1 MNKIYRLIWSAVQNT
16 FVVAA
21 EMAKSRGKSGKTTR
35 AKSGESRMGRN
46 AGVLVLVFGV
56 SGGAWAADCAPN
68 PLSISIDRCQ
78 VRGGTFVI
86 DSTGVAAAVNILG
99 SGGSIENSGQITG
112 PYTAAIYGYGNVTSI
127 LNRGLIS
134 SGGWAIDSSYF
145 YGGSLPSIG
154 TLTNV
159 GTING
164 TSYLRQVT
172 ALNNLQGASASNPL
186 LIEQQSFRSS
196 PIANYNLIA
205 NSLSD
210 YGQVSFTGFA
220 GSFAFN
226 VYGNTGTTLIN
237 GIAAS
242 TLAAGTYSNVLQG
255 ISSPSAITGTSG
267 SYGSLYYRLVQN
279 SLVASNWDLQVQ
291 ATPFSTNIL
300 APNTYS
306 SAKLGTDV
314 NPVFQGGTLQV
325 AAAGSIADN
334 FTVDSSNGTIDQKGV
349 NSNFTGVISNAST
362 GGGKMIITNSGT
374 AGTGKVVFS
383 GTNTYSGGTEV
394 DSGAVLSIGS
404 ASALGSG
411 GLALVG
417 NATTTATLAT
427 TANMTLSAPITVA
440 YDPTFS
446 VASGTTLT
454 VSSSIADGTAPG
466 DIVAAGGGT
475 LALTA
480 ANTYTGATTINS
492 GSTLALSGNGSVAAS
507 SGVTDNGTL
516 DISATTS
523 GASIKTLSG
532 SGGVVTAAGKNLTL
546 TQASGSYS
554 GDLSGAGGLTV
565 AAGTE
570 TLTGINSYTGDT
582 TIANGAT
589 LALSGNSNAIMSSSR
604 VVDNGTLDISAGGL
618 IAYVNSLSGSGSVVT
633 GSGGGLRL
641 VSASDT
647 FSGVISGSGDLRLL
661 SGTQTLAGANTF
673 TGGTTVDGGNLVLS
687 KSGTSGSGSLVNNAS
702 AVITVNNGGTLT
714 FAANDLFGIHNVN
727 VVTPITINSGGTV
740 TNNGT
745 FVSKLGPLTLNGG
758 RLTSTGGLNTTQG
771 PVAWMLGGTVTATGS
786 STSTISGTGKVM
798 LGSGAQTGTTF
809 NVTGTKLLVSA
820 NLINGGTTAAWGVQ
834 QPSYLTKQGTGTLTL
849 SGANT
854 YAGTTTV
861 SAGTLQAGAA
871 NSLSSGS
878 AVTVAS
884 GATLDLNGYN
894 QTIAS
899 LAGAGNT
906 TLGAG
911 TLTTGSGGS
920 TTYSGNLRGSG
931 DVVKAGSST
940 WTLSGTN
947 SNLGNVTVSGGT
959 LALNSTSALNSA
971 NILNLASGT
980 TVNFANSGTTY
991 IGALFNNGGSVNGGS
1006 YVATLT
1012 TTQSG
1017 VLNSVMADGSG
1028 YQAGIYKYSD
1038 GTANGGT
1045 TTIGAANTF
1054 TGVVK
1059 VVGGTLQL
1067 DTNGS
1072 FAAASSLY
1080 TAGSGADQGVMDLN
1094 NHNQTFSAINGTGGQ
1109 IALGSGTLTVNGT
1122 ANSDYSGVI
1131 NGTGG
1136 MTKAGSGTVTLHG
1149 SNTYTGA
1156 TNISGGTLALSGNGS
1171 IASSSGVVDDGTLD
1185 ISATTSGASI
1195 TTLSGSGNVVTGAA
1209 RSLTLTNA
1217 AGSFGGNISGAG
1229 GLTVSTGTET
1239 LTGANAYTGA
1249 TTIASGVTLAL
1260 SGSGSIA
1267 DSSGVADNGTF
1278 NISATTSGAS
1288 IKSLSGNGSV
1298 ALGAKNLTLTAA
1310 ADTFAGAMNGTGGLA
1325 VTGGTETLTGVN
1337 TYTGSTSISSGATVA
1352 LSGNGSLAASSSVA
1366 DNGTLDISATTN
1378 GASIR
1383 SLSGASSGSVALGAK
1398 NLTLTNAADTFAGA
1412 MNGTGGVVV
1421 TGGTETLSGVNTYTG
1436 ATTIASGATIALSG
1450 SGSVAASSGVADNG
1464 TFDISATTSGASIKT
1479 LSGSGSVVTDV
1490 GKNLTLS
1497 NAAGSFGG
1505 NISGAGGL
1513 TVSAGTE
1520 TLTGANAYTGAT
1532 TIANGAAIALSGSGS
1547 IAASSGVAD
1556 NGTLDIS
1563 ATSNGATIKTLSG
1576 NGNVALGAKNLTLNA
1591 AADTFAGA
1599 VSGTGGLA
1607 VTGGTETLT
1616 GAHTYTGATAISSG
1630 ATLALSGSGS
1640 IADSSSVADNGTLD
1654 ISATT
1659 SGASIKSLSGA
1670 STGSVTLGAKNLTLT
1685 AAADTF
1691 AGAIGGTGG
1700 LAVTAGTET
1709 LSGAN
1714 TYTGATAISSGAT
1727 LALSGSGSV
1736 AASSGVTDNGTL
1748 DISGTTNG
1756 ASITSLSG
1764 SSSGS
1769 VVLGAK
1775 TLTLSNALGDF
1786 AGVIGGTGDLT
1797 LSGGLQKL
1805 SGANTYTGATTV
1817 SGGILRAGAANAFSS
1832 GSAVTVASAGRLDL
1846 YNYNQTIASLA
1857 GAGNTTLGSG
1867 SLTTGGNNAST
1878 AYSGNISGS
1887 GDVTKVG
1894 SGTWTLS
1901 GTNSNLGNVT
1911 INGGTLALNST
1922 SAVNSNN
1929 ILNLTSG
1936 TTVNFATSGTTYIG
1950 AMFNNG
1956 GTVNGGSYVAT
1967 LTTTS
1972 SGALNSVLADG
1983 SGFAAGIYKYSD
1995 GSATGGTTT
2004 VSAANTFTGVVKVVG
2019 GELKLVPGGSFAAA
2033 STLYTSG
2040 TGAGQGVMNLN
2051 DHNQTFSAINGMG
2064 GQIALGSGTLTVNGT
2079 ADSDYY
2085 GSITGTGHVSKS
2097 GSGTVTLYGVNTYT
2111 GTTSLSAGT
2120 LALSGAGTLGGAS
2133 ASTAVSGG
2141 TLDLGGTTQVQDG
2154 GVTLTGG
2161 TVQNGTLRSAGTFD
2175 LQSGQVDAALDGDG
2189 SVQKTTSG
2197 TVTLTG
2203 TNTYTGFTSITNG
2216 TLNLTGSLASPM
2228 VTVAG
2233 GTLNDTN
2240 GGLDSWT
2247 GLTVYSGN
2255 ANINAD
2261 QTIGSLNGSG
2271 GNVTVASTKTLTVG
2285 GGGSYAGVVS
2295 GAGGLTVA
2303 GGTQTL
2309 SGANTYTG
2317 ATTLNSGSSLQAGA
2331 ANAFS
2336 SASAVSV
2343 ASGALLNLN
2352 NYNQT
2357 IASLAGA
2364 GSTTLGAGS
2373 LTTGDGTSIT
2383 YNGNIS
2389 GSGNIVKNGSG
2400 TWTLGGTNSALGNFT
2415 VNDGTVTLTSNSALN
2430 SATVLNLANGTAFN
2444 FANTGTTYIG
2454 ALFNNGGHVNL
2465 GTYVATLTTTQS
2477 GTLNSVLANGA
2488 GFAAG
2493 IYKYTG
2499 GTTTI
2504 GAANTFTGVV
2514 KVEGGTLQLATGGS
2528 FNSASSLYTSGSG
2541 VMDLN
2546 NHGQTFSAINGSGGQ
2561 ISMAAGTLGVSGS
2574 ANSDYY
2580 GSITG
2585 TGVLD
2590 KSGSG
2595 TVTLYGANTYAGATN
2610 ITGGMLALS
2619 GSGSLASTAV
2629 LVDGG
2634 TLNDANGGLAT
2645 GTHLTV
2651 NSGGADINADQTI
2664 ADLNGSGGSV
2674 VLGSLK
2680 TLTVNGSGSY
2690 AGTLAGAGKFAING
2704 GTMTLSGTN
2713 THAGGIEVA
2722 AGATL
2727 NINSGAALGSGTL
2740 ALVGNST
2747 TPANLAVT
2755 QSTTINNSIA
2765 VTGDPVFNIASGTTT
2780 TINGVIADGASP
2792 GDVDVVG
2799 GGALNL
2805 TAANTYTGQTTVASG
2820 STLALSGS
2828 GGIANSSTV
2837 INSGTLDLTNAS
2849 STVNLGGSYTQSGTG
2864 NLNMVAASGAFQ
2876 KMVIAG
2882 AANLGGSLSLTAAAG
2897 NYRIGRYTLLSA
2909 GSLTG
2914 TFSTFSNNLASVTPL
2929 GITLGY
2935 NASSVYLDLSPDGAS
2950 TQQSVQQNAQALSTV
2965 INMQVAALQAG
2976 LSYDCYKYDE
2986 NNLCVSVGGRYTY
2999 AGPDPSGSAQA
3010 GLVIVGYRPTVTT
3023 RIGAFADQ
3031 SANISTPGNIS
3042 QSKNS
3047 PMWGVFGNWNMN
3059 KDGEGFGVQGSAAF
3073 ASSELSISRSASST
3087 SEAGQGKTQF
3097 NGQAF
3102 QVQANYTHPLTDAT
3116 KLVPYLGLR
3125 YTRINQGAYS
3135 ENSND
3140 QVLYP
3145 LSYNAMAQNTF
3156 SAIGGV
3162 GVRSHLAEKLKGTLS
3177 AGIQQ
3182 NLNYSMGN
3190 YAGTSN
3196 IPGVA
3201 TFSSQMPNNTNT
3213 MATASSGLYYDVRK
3227 NEQIGLTAL
3236 WQQQPFINTNTT
3248 SVIATYTIGF

>member
-1 MNKIYRLIWSAVQNT
+1 ML
-16 FVVAA
+16 
-21 EMAKSRGKSGKTTR
+21 SG
-35 AKSGESRMGRN
+35 
-46 AGVLVLVFGV
+46 
-56 SGGAWAADCAPN
+56 
-68 PLSISIDRCQ
+68 
-78 VRGGTFVI
+78 
-86 DSTGVAAAVNILG
+86 
-99 SGGSIENSGQITG
+99 
-112 PYTAAIYGYGNVTSI
+112 
-127 LNRGLIS
+127 
-134 SGGWAIDSSYF
+134 
-145 YGGSLPSIG
+145 
-154 TLTNV
+154 
-159 GTING
+159 
-164 TSYLRQVT
+164 
-172 ALNNLQGASASNPL
+172 
-186 LIEQQSFRSS
+186 
-196 PIANYNLIA
+196 
-205 NSLSD
+205 
-210 YGQVSFTGFA
+210 
-220 GSFAFN
+220 
-226 VYGNTGTTLIN
+226 
-237 GIAAS
+237 
-242 TLAAGTYSNVLQG
+242 
-255 ISSPSAITGTSG
+255 
-267 SYGSLYYRLVQN
+267 
-279 SLVASNWDLQVQ
+279 
-291 ATPFSTNIL
+291 
-300 APNTYS
+300 
-306 SAKLGTDV
+306 
-314 NPVFQGGTLQV
+314 
-325 AAAGSIADN
+325 
-334 FTVDSSNGTIDQKGV
+334 
-349 NSNFTGVISNAST
+349 
-362 GGGKMIITNSGT
+362 
-374 AGTGKVVFS
+374 
-383 GTNTYSGGTEV
+383 
-394 DSGAVLSIGS
+394 
-404 ASALGSG
+404 
-411 GLALVG
+411 
-417 NATTTATLAT
+417 
-427 TANMTLSAPITVA
+427 
-440 YDPTFS
+440 
-446 VASGTTLT
+446 
-454 VSSSIADGTAPG
+454 
-466 DIVAAGGGT
+466 
-475 LALTA
+475 
-480 ANTYTGATTINS
+480 ANTYTGA
-492 GSTLALSGNGSVAAS
+492 
-507 SGVTDNGTL
+507 
-516 DISATTS
+516 
-523 GASIKTLSG
+523 
-532 SGGVVTAAGKNLTL
+532 
-546 TQASGSYS
+546 
-554 GDLSGAGGLTV
+554 
-565 AAGTE
+565 
-570 TLTGINSYTGDT
+570 
-582 TIANGAT
+582 
-589 LALSGNSNAIMSSSR
+589 
-604 VVDNGTLDISAGGL
+604 
-618 IAYVNSLSGSGSVVT
+618 
-633 GSGGGLRL
+633 
-641 VSASDT
+641 
-647 FSGVISGSGDLRLL
+647 
-661 SGTQTLAGANTF
+661 
-673 TGGTTVDGGNLVLS
+673 
-687 KSGTSGSGSLVNNAS
+687 
-702 AVITVNNGGTLT
+702 
-714 FAANDLFGIHNVN
+714 
-727 VVTPITINSGGTV
+727 
-740 TNNGT
+740 
-745 FVSKLGPLTLNGG
+745 
-758 RLTSTGGLNTTQG
+758 
-771 PVAWMLGGTVTATGS
+771 
-786 STSTISGTGKVM
+786 
-798 LGSGAQTGTTF
+798 
-809 NVTGTKLLVSA
+809 
-820 NLINGGTTAAWGVQ
+820 
-834 QPSYLTKQGTGTLTL
+834 
-849 SGANT
+849 
-854 YAGTTTV
+854 TTV

-871 NSLSSGS
+871 NTFSSSS
-878 AVTVAS
+878 AVTVDS

-920 TTYSGNLRGSG
+920 TTYSGNLSGNG
-931 DVVKAGSST
+931 DVVKTGSST

-947 SNLGNVTVSGGT
+947 SNLGKVTVSGGT
-959 LALNSTSALNSA
+959 LTATTNTAFNA
-971 NILNLASGT
+971 NNVLTLATGT

-991 IGALFNNGGSVNGGS
+991 IGALFNNGGTVNGGS

-1028 YQAGIYKYSD
+1028 YQAGVYKYSD

-1054 TGVVK
+1054 TGVVN

-1080 TAGSGADQGVMDLN
+1080 TAGTGADQGVMDLN

-1156 TNISGGTLALSGNGS
+1156 TNISGGTIALSGSGS
-1171 IASSSGVVDDGTLD
+1171 IAASSGVVDDGTLD

-1195 TTLSGSGNVVTGAA
+1195 ATLSGSGNVVTGAA
-1209 RSLTLTNA
+1209 QSLTLSNA
-1217 AGSFGGNISGAG
+1217 AGVFGGNISGAG
-1229 GLTVSTGTET
+1229 GLTVSAGAET
-1239 LTGANAYTGA
+1239 LSGANTYTGA

-1267 DSSGVADNGTF
+1267 DSSGVADNGIF
-1278 NISATTSGAS
+1278 DISTTTSGAS
-1288 IKSLSGNGSV
+1288 IKSLSGASSGSV
-1298 ALGAKNLTLTAA
+1298 ALGGKNLTLTAA

-1352 LSGNGSLAASSSVA
+1352 LSGNGSLAASSGVA
-1366 DNGTLDISATTN
+1366 NNGTFNISATTN
-1378 GASIR
+1378 GASIK

-1398 NLTLTNAADTFAGA
+1398 TLTLSNASGSFAGVID
-1412 MNGTGGVVV
+1412 GTGGLAVSA
-1421 TGGTETLSGVNTYTG
+1421 GTETLSGANTYTG
-1436 ATTIASGATIALSG
+1436 ATSISSGATIALSG

-1464 TFDISATTSGASIKT
+1464 TLDISGTTSGAS
-1479 LSGSGSVVTDV
+1479 V
-1490 GKNLTLS
+1490 
-1497 NAAGSFGG
+1497 
-1505 NISGAGGL
+1505 
-1513 TVSAGTE
+1513 
-1520 TLTGANAYTGAT
+1520 
-1532 TIANGAAIALSGSGS
+1532 
-1547 IAASSGVAD
+1547 
-1556 NGTLDIS
+1556 
-1563 ATSNGATIKTLSG
+1563 KTLSG
-1576 NGNVALGAKNLTLNA
+1576 NGTVALG
-1591 AADTFAGA
+1591 
-1599 VSGTGGLA
+1599 S
-1607 VTGGTETLT
+1607 
-1616 GAHTYTGATAISSG
+1616 
-1630 ATLALSGSGS
+1630 
-1640 IADSSSVADNGTLD
+1640 
-1654 ISATT
+1654 
-1659 SGASIKSLSGA
+1659 KS
-1670 STGSVTLGAKNLTLT
+1670 LTLT

-1700 LAVTAGTET
+1700 LAVTGGNETLTGANSYTGATAISNGATLALSGAGSLAASSGVADNGTFDISATTSGAATKSLSGNGTVVLGSKTLTLSAAADTFAGTMGGTGGLAVTGGTET
-1709 LSGAN
+1709 LTGAN
-1714 TYTGATAISSGAT
+1714 TYTGATSISNGATLALSGNGSLAASSGVAADGSFDISATTNGASIKNLSGSGAVALGGKTLTVSNASGNFSGAVGGTGDLAVTGGTQTLSGNNTYTGGTSISSGAT

-1748 DISGTTNG
+1748 DISATTNG
-1756 ASITSLSG
+1756 ASIQTLAGNGTVALG
-1764 SSSGS
+1764 S
-1769 VVLGAK
+1769 K
-1775 TLTLSNALGDF
+1775 TLTLSNAAGSF
-1786 AGVIGGTGDLT
+1786 AGAIGGTGGLALTGGTQT
-1797 LSGGLQKL
+1797 LSG
-1805 SGANTYTGATTV
+1805 SNTYTGATMV
-1817 SGGILRAGAANAFSS
+1817 SAGTLKAGAVNALSS
-1832 GSAVTVASAGRLDL
+1832 GSAVSVANGATLDL
-1846 YNYNQTIASLA
+1846 NGYNQTIASLA

-1867 SLTTGGNNAST
+1867 SLTTGGSNAST
-1878 AYSGNISGS
+1878 TYSGNLSGS
-1887 GDVTKVG
+1887 GDVTKAG

-1911 INGGTLALNST
+1911 ISGGILTASTNSAFNG
-1922 SAVNSNN
+1922 NN
-1929 ILNLTSG
+1929 IVNLTSG
-1936 TTVNFATSGTTYIG
+1936 TSLNFANSGTTYIG
-1950 AMFNNG
+1950 ALFNNG
-1956 GTVNGGSYVAT
+1956 GTVGGGSYVAT
-1967 LTTTS
+1967 LTTTQ
-1972 SGALNSVLADG
+1972 SGALNSVMADG

-1995 GSATGGTTT
+1995 GSASGGTTT

-2033 STLYTSG
+2033 STLYTAGSG
-2040 TGAGQGVMNLN
+2040 SARGVMNLN
-2051 DHNQTFSAINGMG
+2051 NTNQAFSAINGTG
-2064 GQIALGSGTLTVNGT
+2064 GEIALGSGTLTVNGT

-2097 GSGTVTLYGVNTYT
+2097 GSGTVTLYGVNAYT

-2120 LALSGAGTLGGAS
+2120 LALSGVATLGA
-2133 ASTAVSGG
+2133 ATAATAVSGG

-2161 TVQNGTLRSAGTFD
+2161 TIQNGTLRSAGTFA

-2203 TNTYTGFTSITNG
+2203 TNTYTGFTSITGG

-2247 GLTVYSGN
+2247 GLTVNSGN

-2317 ATTLNSGSSLQAGA
+2317 ATTLNSGSSLQANA
-2331 ANAFS
+2331 ANTFS
-2336 SASAVSV
+2336 SDSAMSV

-2357 IASLAGA
+2357 IASLTGA

-2373 LTTGDGTSIT
+2373 LTTGDGTSTT

-2389 GSGNIVKNGSG
+2389 GSGNMVKNGSG

-2415 VNDGTVTLTSNSALN
+2415 VNDGTVTLTSNSAVN

-2444 FANTGTTYIG
+2444 FATTGTTYIG
-2454 ALFNNGGHVNL
+2454 ALFNNGSTVNN

-2477 GTLNSVLANGA
+2477 GALNSVMADGS

-2595 TVTLYGANTYAGATN
+2595 TVTLYGANTYVGATN
-2610 ITGGMLALS
+2610 VTGGTLALS

-2629 LVDGG
+2629 MVDGG
-2634 TLNDANGGLAT
+2634 TLNDSNGGLAT

-2651 NSGGADINADQTI
+2651 NSGGASFNADQTI

-2727 NINSGAALGSGTL
+2727 NIASGNALGSGTL

-2755 QSTTINNSIA
+2755 QSTTINNAIA

-2780 TINGVIADGASP
+2780 TVNGVIADGASA

-2799 GGALNL
+2799 GGTLNL

-2909 GSLTG
+2909 GGLTG

-3047 PMWGVFGNWNMN
+3047 PMWGVFGNWHMN
-3059 KDGEGFGVQGSAAF
+3059 KDGKGLGVQGSAAF
-3073 ASSELSISRSASST
+3073 AASELSISRAGSST

-3102 QVQANYTHPLTDAT
+3102 QLQANYAHPLTDAT

-3125 YTRINQGAYS
+3125 YTRINQGAYT
-3135 ENSND
+3135 ENAND

-3177 AGIQQ
+3177 AGVQQ

-3196 IPGVA
+3196 IPGMSS
-3201 TFSSQMPNNTNT
+3201 FSAQMPSNTNT
-3213 MATASSGLYYDVRK
+3213 MATASAGLYYDVRK
-3227 NEQIGLTAL
+3227 NEQIGLTTQ
-3236 WQQQPFINTNTT
+3236 WQQQPFIKTNTT